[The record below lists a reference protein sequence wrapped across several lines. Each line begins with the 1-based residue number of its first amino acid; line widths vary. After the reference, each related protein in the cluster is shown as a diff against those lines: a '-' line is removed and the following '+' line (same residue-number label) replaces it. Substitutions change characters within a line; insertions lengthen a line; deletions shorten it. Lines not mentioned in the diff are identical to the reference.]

1 MARVLIL
8 YATFEGQTRKISEQI
23 ATWLRAAEEE
33 CVLVDAGEDDEFQVE
48 GYDAAII
55 AGSLHEAKHQKWL
68 TKAVRERARELSAIP
83 TAFLSVSLTAV
94 SKDEK
99 HTADAN
105 RCIAEFL
112 QETGLKAAATKP
124 VAGALKYTQYDWMK
138 RAIMRMIVAK
148 EGGDTDVSQD
158 YEYTDWED
166 LRAFVNEFRAIV
178 MHAEPATLIS

>member
-1 MARVLIL
+1 MVRVLIV
-8 YATFEGQTRKISEQI
+8 YATFEGQTRKICEQI
-23 ATWLRAAEEE
+23 AEWLRASDQE
-33 CVLVDAGEDDEFQVE
+33 CVLIDAGEDDEFRVE

-68 TKAVRERARELSAIP
+68 TKAVRERAGDFNAIP

-99 HTADAN
+99 HTADAQ
-105 RCIAEFL
+105 RCIDEFL
-112 QETGLKAAATKP
+112 HDTGLTAAVTKP

-138 RAIMRMIVAK
+138 RAIMRMIVAR

-158 YEYTDWED
+158 YEYTDWKD
-166 LRAFVNEFRAIV
+166 LEAFVEEFRALSGRAKTV
-178 MHAEPATLIS
+178 TVR